1 MIEQKC
7 DGLLIEN
14 SELKKKILTLEIEIE
29 GQKPKTA
36 QDPEMNVLKSEI
48 VSLKKQLADKEET
61 ILMLENTVQK
71 IKDEQL
77 NSSKSSEVSRL
88 RRKAE

>member
-14 SELKKKILTLEIEIE
+14 NELKKKILTLEIEIE